1 MSKGG
6 RYLRQPQSGGRNS
19 GQTQP
24 KKSKKALK
32 IVLIILAVLVLLIV
46 LLLAGLY
53 IYYRSLLNLVNQV
66 PETNPS
72 MAVTADTQP
81 AGTDP
86 SGETQGGQDATE
98 ESTEPEQTWPQ
109 VVPTQNVTTIMLV
122 GQDGRYGEESK
133 LSDTMIMCTINR
145 ETKTLTMTSILRDCY
160 VPLPAYAGH
169 GPGQNRINVCYN
181 LGYQWTG
188 SSKGG
193 MEMLALC
200 VEQNFGIPI
209 DHTIEVDFEAFEKI
223 VDLLGGV
230 EIELTEAEAK
240 YMTEMVGYVGDF
252 EPGLQTLDGLAALA
266 YARIRKIDATGDFA
280 RTNRQRTV
288 INSLLSKCR
297 QMSIWDLN
305 SLAREILPLIT
316 TDMTTDQMNNYIW
329 EFLPMLTDLTIVS
342 QKIPLEKDALGGA
355 WSYKGVDKEGIGGV
369 MELNL
374 WSHKKALQE
383 QLGYA
388 DAE

>member
-6 RYLRQPQSGGRNS
+6 RYLNQN
-19 GQTQP
+19 QP
-24 KKSKKALK
+24 KKKKSKALK
-32 IVLIILAVLVLLIV
+32 IVLIVLAVIV
-46 LLLAGLY
+46 LLLAILAVGVV
-53 IYYRSLLNLVNQV
+53 IYMRSLLGMVNQV
-66 PETNPS
+66 GETNPTVS
-72 MAVTADTQP
+72 TTAATVP
-81 AGTDP
+81 ESTDATDETA
-86 SGETQGGQDATE
+86 GETPSETE
-98 ESTEPEQTWPQ
+98 ETWPEI
-109 VVPTQNVTTIMLV
+109 VSTQNVTTFMLV

-169 GPGQNRINVCYN
+169 GAGLNRINVCYN

-209 DHTIEVDFEAFEKI
+209 DHTIEVDFVAFEKI
-223 VDLLGGV
+223 IDLLGGV

-240 YMTEMVGYVGDF
+240 YMTESVGYIGEM
-252 EPGLQTLDGLAALA
+252 EPGLQTLDGLEALA
-266 YARIRKIDATGDFA
+266 YARIRKIDANGDFS

-288 INSLLSKCR
+288 INSLLHKCA
-297 QMSIWDLN
+297 QMNLWDLHK
-305 SLAREILPLIT
+305 LATEILPLIT
-316 TDMTTDQMNNYIW
+316 TDMTTDEMSNYIF
-329 EFLPMLTDLTIVS
+329 EFLPMLKGLNIVS
-342 QKIPLEKDALGGA
+342 QQIPLDKEVLSEVVPGT
-355 WSYKGVDKEGIGGV
+355 WSYNGVTKEGIGGV
-369 MELNL
+369 MEVNT
-374 WSHKKALQE
+374 WSHKKYLQQ

>member
-6 RYLRQPQSGGRNS
+6 RYLNQN
-19 GQTQP
+19 QP
-24 KKSKKALK
+24 KKKKSKALK
-32 IVLIILAVLVLLIV
+32 IVLIVLAVIV
-46 LLLAGLY
+46 LLLAILAVGVV
-53 IYYRSLLNLVNQV
+53 IYMRSLLGMVNQV
-66 PETNPS
+66 GETNPTVS
-72 MAVTADTQP
+72 TTAATVP
-81 AGTDP
+81 ESTDATDETA
-86 SGETQGGQDATE
+86 GETPSETE
-98 ESTEPEQTWPQ
+98 ETWPEI
-109 VVPTQNVTTIMLV
+109 VSTQNVTTFMLV

-169 GPGQNRINVCYN
+169 GAGRNRINVCYN

-209 DHTIEVDFEAFEKI
+209 DHTIEVDFEAFERI
-223 VDLLGGV
+223 VDLMGGV

-240 YMTEMVGYVGDF
+240 YMTESVGYIGEM
-252 EPGLQTLDGLAALA
+252 EPGLQTLDGLEALA
-266 YARIRKIDATGDFA
+266 YARIRKIDANGDFS

-288 INSLLSKCR
+288 INSLLHKCA
-297 QMSIWDLN
+297 QMNLWDLHK
-305 SLAREILPLIT
+305 LATEILPLIT
-316 TDMTTDQMNNYIW
+316 TDMTTDEMSNYIF
-329 EFLPMLTDLTIVS
+329 EFLPMLKDLNIVS
-342 QKIPLEKDALGGA
+342 QQIPLDKEVLSEVVPGT
-355 WSYKGVDKEGIGGV
+355 WSYNGVTKEGIGGV
-369 MELNL
+369 MEVNT
-374 WSHKKALQE
+374 WSHKKYLQQ

>member
-6 RYLRQPQSGGRNS
+6 RYLNQN
-19 GQTQP
+19 QP
-24 KKSKKALK
+24 KKKKSKALK
-32 IVLIILAVLVLLIV
+32 IVLIVLAVIV
-46 LLLAGLY
+46 LLLAILAVGVV
-53 IYYRSLLNLVNQV
+53 IYMRSLLGMVNQV
-66 PETNPS
+66 GETNPTVS
-72 MAVTADTQP
+72 TTAATVP
-81 AGTDP
+81 ESTDATDETA
-86 SGETQGGQDATE
+86 GETPSETE
-98 ESTEPEQTWPQ
+98 ETWPEI
-109 VVPTQNVTTIMLV
+109 VSTQNVTTFMLV

-169 GPGQNRINVCYN
+169 GAGRNRINVCYN

-209 DHTIEVDFEAFEKI
+209 DHTIEVDFVAFEKI
-223 VDLLGGV
+223 IDLLGGV

-240 YMTEMVGYVGDF
+240 YMTESVGYIGEM
-252 EPGLQTLDGLAALA
+252 EPGLQTLDGLEALA
-266 YARIRKIDATGDFA
+266 YARIRKIDANGDFS

-288 INSLLSKCR
+288 INSLLHKCA
-297 QMSIWDLN
+297 QMNLWDLHK
-305 SLAREILPLIT
+305 LATEILPLIT
-316 TDMTTDQMNNYIW
+316 TDMTTDEMSNYIF
-329 EFLPMLTDLTIVS
+329 EFLPMLKGLNIVS
-342 QKIPLEKDALGGA
+342 QQIPLDKEVLSEVVPGT
-355 WSYKGVDKEGIGGV
+355 WSYNGVTKEGIGGV
-369 MELNL
+369 MEVNT
-374 WSHKKALQE
+374 WSHKKYLQQ

>member
-6 RYLRQPQSGGRNS
+6 RYLNQN
-19 GQTQP
+19 QP
-24 KKSKKALK
+24 KKKKSKALK
-32 IVLIILAVLVLLIV
+32 IVLIVLAVIV
-46 LLLAGLY
+46 LLLAILAVGVV
-53 IYYRSLLNLVNQV
+53 IYMRSLLGMVNQV
-66 PETNPS
+66 GETNPTVS
-72 MAVTADTQP
+72 TTAATVP
-81 AGTDP
+81 ESTDATDETA
-86 SGETQGGQDATE
+86 GETPSETE
-98 ESTEPEQTWPQ
+98 ETWPEI
-109 VVPTQNVTTIMLV
+109 VSTQNVTTFMLV

-169 GPGQNRINVCYN
+169 GAGRNRINVCYN

-209 DHTIEVDFEAFEKI
+209 DHTIEVDFVAFEKI
-223 VDLLGGV
+223 IDLLGGV

-240 YMTEMVGYVGDF
+240 YMTESVGYIGEM
-252 EPGLQTLDGLAALA
+252 EPGLQTLDGLEALA
-266 YARIRKIDATGDFA
+266 YARIRKIDANGDFS

-288 INSLLSKCR
+288 INSLLHKCA
-297 QMSIWDLN
+297 QMNPWDLHK
-305 SLAREILPLIT
+305 LATEILPLIT
-316 TDMTTDQMNNYIW
+316 TDMTTDEMSNYIF
-329 EFLPMLTDLTIVS
+329 EFLPMLKGLNIVS
-342 QKIPLEKDALGGA
+342 QQIPLDKEVLSEVVPGT
-355 WSYKGVDKEGIGGV
+355 WSYNGVTKEGIGGV
-369 MELNL
+369 MEVNT
-374 WSHKKALQE
+374 WSHKKYLQQ

>member
-6 RYLRQPQSGGRNS
+6 RYLNQN
-19 GQTQP
+19 QP
-24 KKSKKALK
+24 KKKKSKALK
-32 IVLIILAVLVLLIV
+32 IVLIVLAVIV
-46 LLLAGLY
+46 LLLAILAVGAV
-53 IYYRSLLNLVNQV
+53 IYMRSLLGMVNQV
-66 PETNPS
+66 DETNPTVS
-72 MAVTADTQP
+72 TTAATVPEDT
-81 AGTDP
+81 
-86 SGETQGGQDATE
+86 DATDETAE
-98 ESTEPEQTWPQ
+98 ETPTETEETWPEI
-109 VVPTQNVTTIMLV
+109 VSTQNVTTFMLV

-169 GPGQNRINVCYN
+169 GAGLNRINVCYN

-209 DHTIEVDFEAFEKI
+209 DHTIEVDFVAFEKI

-240 YMTEMVGYVGDF
+240 YMTESVGYIGDM
-252 EPGLQTLDGLAALA
+252 EPGLQTLNGLEALA
-266 YARIRKIDATGDFA
+266 YARIRKIDANGDFS

-288 INSLLSKCR
+288 INSLLHKCA
-297 QMSIWDLN
+297 QMNLWDLHK
-305 SLAREILPLIT
+305 LATEILPLIT
-316 TDMTTDQMNNYIW
+316 TDMTTDEMSNYIF
-329 EFLPMLTDLTIVS
+329 EFLPMLKGLNIVS
-342 QKIPLEKDALGGA
+342 QQIPLDKEVLSEVVPGT
-355 WSYKGVDKEGIGGV
+355 WSYNGVTKEGIGGV
-369 MELNL
+369 MEVNT
-374 WSHKKALQE
+374 WSHKKYLQQ

>member
-6 RYLRQPQSGGRNS
+6 RYLNQN
-19 GQTQP
+19 QP
-24 KKSKKALK
+24 KKKKSKALK
-32 IVLIILAVLVLLIV
+32 IVLIVLAVIV
-46 LLLAGLY
+46 LLLAILAVGVV
-53 IYYRSLLNLVNQV
+53 IYMRSLLGMVNQV
-66 PETNPS
+66 GETNPTVS
-72 MAVTADTQP
+72 TTAATVP
-81 AGTDP
+81 ESTDATDETT
-86 SGETQGGQDATE
+86 GETPSETE
-98 ESTEPEQTWPQ
+98 ETWPEI
-109 VVPTQNVTTIMLV
+109 VSTQNVTTFMLV

-169 GPGQNRINVCYN
+169 GAGRNRINVCYN

-209 DHTIEVDFEAFEKI
+209 DHTIEVDFVAFEKI
-223 VDLLGGV
+223 IDLLGGV

-240 YMTEMVGYVGDF
+240 YMTESVGYIGEM
-252 EPGLQTLDGLAALA
+252 EPGLQTLDGLEALA
-266 YARIRKIDATGDFA
+266 YARIRKIDANGDFS

-288 INSLLSKCR
+288 INSLLHKCA
-297 QMSIWDLN
+297 QMNLWDLHK
-305 SLAREILPLIT
+305 LATEILPLIT
-316 TDMTTDQMNNYIW
+316 TDMTTDEMSNYIF
-329 EFLPMLTDLTIVS
+329 EFLPMLKGLNIVS
-342 QKIPLEKDALGGA
+342 QQIPLDKEVLSEVVPGT
-355 WSYKGVDKEGIGGV
+355 WSYNGVTKEGIGGV
-369 MELNL
+369 MEVNT
-374 WSHKKALQE
+374 WSHKKYLQQ

>member
-6 RYLRQPQSGGRNS
+6 RYLNQN
-19 GQTQP
+19 QP
-24 KKSKKALK
+24 KKKKSKALK
-32 IVLIILAVLVLLIV
+32 IVLIVLAVIV
-46 LLLAGLY
+46 LLLAILAVGVV
-53 IYYRSLLNLVNQV
+53 IYMRSLLGMVNQV
-66 PETNPS
+66 GETNPTVS
-72 MAVTADTQP
+72 TTAAAVPESTDATDETA
-81 AGTDP
+81 
-86 SGETQGGQDATE
+86 GETPSETE
-98 ESTEPEQTWPQ
+98 ETWPEI
-109 VVPTQNVTTIMLV
+109 VSTQNVTTFMLV

-169 GPGQNRINVCYN
+169 GAGRNRINVCYN

-209 DHTIEVDFEAFEKI
+209 DHTIEVDFEAFERI
-223 VDLLGGV
+223 VDLMGGV

-240 YMTEMVGYVGDF
+240 YMTESVGYIGEM
-252 EPGLQTLDGLAALA
+252 EPGLQTLDGLEALA
-266 YARIRKIDATGDFA
+266 YARIRKIDANGDFS

-288 INSLLSKCR
+288 INSLLHKCT
-297 QMSIWDLN
+297 QMNLWDLHK
-305 SLAREILPLIT
+305 LATEILPLIT
-316 TDMTTDQMNNYIW
+316 TDMTTDEMSNYIF
-329 EFLPMLTDLTIVS
+329 EFLPMLKDLNIVS
-342 QKIPLEKDALGGA
+342 QQIPLDKEVLSEVVPGT
-355 WSYKGVDKEGIGGV
+355 WSYNGVTKEGIGGV
-369 MELNL
+369 MEVNT
-374 WSHKKALQE
+374 WSHKKYLQQ

>member
-6 RYLRQPQSGGRNS
+6 RYLNQN
-19 GQTQP
+19 QP
-24 KKSKKALK
+24 KKKKSKALK
-32 IVLIILAVLVLLIV
+32 IVLIVLAVIV
-46 LLLAGLY
+46 LLLAILAVGAV
-53 IYYRSLLNLVNQV
+53 IYMRSLLGMVNQV
-66 PETNPS
+66 DETNPTVS
-72 MAVTADTQP
+72 TTAATVPEDTD
-81 AGTDP
+81 ATDETA
-86 SGETQGGQDATE
+86 GETPTETE
-98 ESTEPEQTWPQ
+98 ETWPEI
-109 VVPTQNVTTIMLV
+109 VSTQNVTTFMLV

-169 GPGQNRINVCYN
+169 GAGLNRINVCYN

-209 DHTIEVDFEAFEKI
+209 DHTIEVDFEAFEMI

-240 YMTEMVGYVGDF
+240 YMTESVGYIGDM
-252 EPGLQTLDGLAALA
+252 EPGLQTLDGLEALA
-266 YARIRKIDATGDFA
+266 YARIRKIDANGDFS

-288 INSLLSKCR
+288 INSLLHKCA
-297 QMSIWDLN
+297 QMNLWDLHK
-305 SLAREILPLIT
+305 LATEILPLIT
-316 TDMTTDQMNNYIW
+316 TDMTTDEMSNYIF
-329 EFLPMLTDLTIVS
+329 EFLPMLKGLNIVS
-342 QKIPLEKDALGGA
+342 QQIPLDKEVLSEVVPGT
-355 WSYKGVDKEGIGGV
+355 WSYNGVTKEGIGGV
-369 MELNL
+369 MEVNT
-374 WSHKKALQE
+374 WSHKKYLQQ

>member
-6 RYLRQPQSGGRNS
+6 RYLNQN
-19 GQTQP
+19 QP
-24 KKSKKALK
+24 KKKKSKALK
-32 IVLIILAVLVLLIV
+32 IVLIVLAVIV
-46 LLLAGLY
+46 LLLAILAVGVV
-53 IYYRSLLNLVNQV
+53 IYMRSLLGMVKQV
-66 PETNPS
+66 GETNPTVS
-72 MAVTADTQP
+72 TTAATVP
-81 AGTDP
+81 ESTDATDETA
-86 SGETQGGQDATE
+86 GETPSETE
-98 ESTEPEQTWPQ
+98 ETWPEI
-109 VVPTQNVTTIMLV
+109 VSTQNVTTFMLV

-169 GPGQNRINVCYN
+169 GAGRNRINVCYN

-209 DHTIEVDFEAFEKI
+209 DHTIEVDFVAFEKI
-223 VDLLGGV
+223 IDLLGGV

-240 YMTEMVGYVGDF
+240 YMTESVGYIGEM
-252 EPGLQTLDGLAALA
+252 EPGLQTLDGLEALA
-266 YARIRKIDATGDFA
+266 YARIRKIDANGDFS

-288 INSLLSKCR
+288 INSLLHKCA
-297 QMSIWDLN
+297 QMNLWDLHK
-305 SLAREILPLIT
+305 LATEILPLIT
-316 TDMTTDQMNNYIW
+316 TDMTTDEMSNYIF
-329 EFLPMLTDLTIVS
+329 EFLPMLKGLNIVS
-342 QKIPLEKDALGGA
+342 QQIPLDKEVLSEVVPGT
-355 WSYKGVDKEGIGGV
+355 WSYNGVTKEGIGGV
-369 MELNL
+369 MEVNT
-374 WSHKKALQE
+374 WSHKKYLQQ

>member
-6 RYLRQPQSGGRNS
+6 RYLNQN
-19 GQTQP
+19 QP
-24 KKSKKALK
+24 KKKKSKALK
-32 IVLIILAVLVLLIV
+32 IVLIVLAVIV
-46 LLLAGLY
+46 LLLAILAVGVV
-53 IYYRSLLNLVNQV
+53 IYMRSLLGMVNQV
-66 PETNPS
+66 GETNPTVS
-72 MAVTADTQP
+72 TTAATVP
-81 AGTDP
+81 ESTDATDETA
-86 SGETQGGQDATE
+86 GETPSETE
-98 ESTEPEQTWPQ
+98 ETWPEI
-109 VVPTQNVTTIMLV
+109 VSTQNVTTFMLV

-169 GPGQNRINVCYN
+169 GAGRNRINVCYN

-209 DHTIEVDFEAFEKI
+209 DHTIEVGFDTFAQI
-223 VDLLGGV
+223 IDLLGGV
-230 EIELTEAEAK
+230 DIELTEAEAK
-240 YMTEMVGYVGDF
+240 YMTEEIGYVGDM
-252 EPGLQTLDGLAALA
+252 EPGYQTLDGMEALA
-266 YARIRKIDATGDFA
+266 YARIRKIDANGDFS

-288 INSLLSKCR
+288 INSLLHKCA
-297 QMSIWDLN
+297 QMNLWDLHK
-305 SLAREILPLIT
+305 LATEILPLIT
-316 TDMTTDQMNNYIW
+316 TDMTTDEMSNYIF
-329 EFLPMLTDLTIVS
+329 EFLPMLKGLNIVS
-342 QKIPLEKDALGGA
+342 QQIPLDKEVLSEVVPGT
-355 WSYKGVDKEGIGGV
+355 WSYNGVTKEGIGGV
-369 MELNL
+369 MEVNT
-374 WSHKKALQE
+374 WSHKKYLQQ